1 MRTERREPH
10 LAMAGHIHIGLMPA
24 LTAFAMVASVG
35 VIWRVIALLLHNTR
49 VGQAM
54 SFVY

>member
-1 MRTERREPH
+1 
-10 LAMAGHIHIGLMPA
+10 MAGHIHIGLMPA

-35 VIWRVIALLLHNTR
+35 VIWRVIALWLHNTR
-49 VGQAM
+49 IGQAM